1 MQEKRNI
8 KNDGTDSQPLFVNS
22 INVPFLFTFKR
33 FYVLWQRP
41 IWKFYLCELN
51 SRASTTHC
59 MNKYSVFSYDN
70 ENVASTLASVVF
82 GHLVA
87 AVRFSLINEKKHT
100 RIFIYLF
107 RCVMLYFA
115 SSVNFNT
122 ISVFLTLLLRF
133 ILFLC
138 TAAI

>member
-1 MQEKRNI
+1 
-8 KNDGTDSQPLFVNS
+8 
-22 INVPFLFTFKR
+22 
-33 FYVLWQRP
+33 
-41 IWKFYLCELN
+41 
-51 SRASTTHC
+51 

-87 AVRFSLINEKKHT
+87 AVRFSLINEKSTHE
-100 RIFIYLF
+100 FIYLF